1 MKKSV
6 EKLQLRVTLQGLED
20 AAMDEQGYKTITLD
34 MESILFIFYNTYKK
48 KLYKTNNKLFLKILY
63 HSYAIAHYIYVFIFT
78 NGTLKFRIG

>member
-48 KLYKTNNKLFLKILY
+48 KLYKTNNKYITIFKNFISQLCDRTLY
-63 HSYAIAHYIYVFIFT
+63 LCFYIHKWDTQI
-78 NGTLKFRIG
+78 